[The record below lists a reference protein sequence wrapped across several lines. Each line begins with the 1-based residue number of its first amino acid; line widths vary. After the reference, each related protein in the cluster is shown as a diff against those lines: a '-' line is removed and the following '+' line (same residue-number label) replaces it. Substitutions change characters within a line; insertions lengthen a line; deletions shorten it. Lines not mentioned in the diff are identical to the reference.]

1 MNIDLPTN
9 KIIIQLQTELEFG
22 LCSKIKHFKS
32 TAQKKSWDVPFFLD
46 YNSLMHANTIRVY
59 RVRAV

>member
-1 MNIDLPTN
+1 MISGMNIDLPTN

-32 TAQKKSWDVPFFLD
+32 TAQKKS
-46 YNSLMHANTIRVY
+46 
-59 RVRAV
+59 